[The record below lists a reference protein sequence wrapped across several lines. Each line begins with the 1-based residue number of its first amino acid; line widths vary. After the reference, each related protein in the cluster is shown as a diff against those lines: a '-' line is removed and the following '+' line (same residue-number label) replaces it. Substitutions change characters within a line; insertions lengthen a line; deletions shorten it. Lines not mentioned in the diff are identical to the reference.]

1 MDLDSTVSNVGAALF
16 VMGLLVTMA
25 GLFIERDKIRD
36 LGILA
41 HCGRYQ
47 RFGGCGR
54 GLVKE
59 GTDGN
64 IGAACCWGDFRRCRW
79 WDNLGP

>member
-36 LGILA
+36 LGILLTVV
-41 HCGRYQ
+41 GIS
-47 RFGGCGR
+47 
-54 GLVKE
+54 GLVV
-59 GTDGN
+59 
-64 IGAACCWGDFRRCRW
+64 AAAV
-79 WDNLGP
+79 L